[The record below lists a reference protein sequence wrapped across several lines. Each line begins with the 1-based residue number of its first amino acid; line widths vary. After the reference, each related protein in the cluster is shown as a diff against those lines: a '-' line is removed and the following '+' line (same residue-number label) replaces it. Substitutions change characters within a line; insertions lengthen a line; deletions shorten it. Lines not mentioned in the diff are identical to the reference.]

1 METGADWRRC
11 RGRILNVGGDGG
23 ESNSPSRELPAGM
36 CYRLVRRLVLALRVP
51 CRPEFP
57 GSQPVVLCPRYR
69 RCAGCTSTYGAHSL
83 PSRRGEGGRGSR
95 VRPPGLLAFRQLL
108 FCRLVD
114 GADGAPACNSARP
127 PPVETT
133 RPHVM
138 IQHSH
143 YSTGCAASYDGH
155 CGASRNLGTGQLGVV
170 GRCLPAVPPLRRQ
183 RSFPPPLDSCLRRN
197 GSKAAFVLPDHPCV
211 GRGLSLSL
219 GLRPLPQ

>member
-1 METGADWRRC
+1 MPLFGARSASVCDGCTVSPQHRC
-11 RGRILNVGGDGG
+11 IVRFGVGGDGG

-36 CYRLVRRLVLALRVP
+36 YYRLVRRLVLALRVP

-57 GSQPVVLCPRYR
+57 GGQPVVLGPRYR

-83 PSRRGEGGRGSR
+83 PSRRGEGGRGGR

-138 IQHSH
+138 IQHTH
-143 YSTGCAASYDGH
+143 YSTRGLRAWGG
-155 CGASRNLGTGQLGVV
+155 GACSAR
-170 GRCLPAVPPLRRQ
+170 PPTRRQ
-183 RSFPPPLDSCLRRN
+183 GAIPPPPLDCGFRRN
-197 GSKAAFVLPDHPCV
+197 DG
-211 GRGLSLSL
+211 GRDGRISPLSF
-219 GLRPLPQ
+219 

>member
-1 METGADWRRC
+1 MAGRC
-11 RGRILNVGGDGG
+11 RASRSRHPEYVVIGGDGG

-36 CYRLVRRLVLALRVP
+36 CYRLVRRLLLALRVS

-57 GSQPVVLCPRYR
+57 GSQPVVLGPRYR

-95 VRPPGLLAFRQLL
+95 VRPPELLAFRQLL

-138 IQHSH
+138 IQRIH
-143 YSTGCAASYDGH
+143 YITRGLWAWGV
-155 CGASRNLGTGQLGVV
+155 GAIF
-170 GRCLPAVPPLRRQ
+170 RCPWI
-183 RSFPPPLDSCLRRN
+183 
-197 GSKAAFVLPDHPCV
+197 AAFAAMTVQGADAFHHCHSERSGAPA
-211 GRGLSLSL
+211 
-219 GLRPLPQ
+219 